1 MYVCVYIHAHK
12 QTHNL
17 CIHVYMHT
25 YTLAYHVYIHT
36 YIHTYYTGTTI
47 VNYAKAIVKTSD
59 KDASMKNYQDF
70 VVDIPPLVNASN
82 FRKGSC
88 NCLSFAQPIE
98 HCVCVSGHDLTGQS
112 AFYEYIEDTLTK
124 VLSTALVLAG
134 WPCKKQKFGAK
145 AYGCVYMY
153 MQYIVLGMYVYVAN
167 ACMYF
172 WHTVCIHIHTRKYAY
187 AYV

>member
-98 HCVCVSGHDLTGQS
+98 HCVCVSVHDLTGQS

-134 WPCKKQKFGAK
+134 WPSHPWSQMGRGPVPGSLEALKVHICA
-145 AYGCVYMY
+145 ACCV
-153 MQYIVLGMYVYVAN
+153 VFLCV
-167 ACMYF
+167 
-172 WHTVCIHIHTRKYAY
+172 
-187 AYV
+187 